1 LKFDTLKRPDVW
13 KYKPLFKER
22 ERGMNVLQRVKFVLV
37 DKDKFAALADML
49 FSYNYGLI
57 NVCPPALV
65 QVREFLDPFY
75 DSLN

>member
-1 LKFDTLKRPDVW
+1 M
-13 KYKPLFKER
+13 FKDR
-22 ERGMNVLQRVKFVLV
+22 EQRMGVLQRAKFVLA

-65 QVREFLDPFY
+65 QVSNALALTIHRG
-75 DSLN
+75 